1 MRGGHNPNREQKK
14 LLSENKKDWTE
25 WLLVSTNVNK
35 TETIFTFKHKTDN
48 TVIQIDNDG
57 NMLSTSE

>member
-1 MRGGHNPNREQKK
+1 MRGGHNPNREQKR
-14 LLSENKKDWTE
+14 LLSKNKKDWTE

-48 TVIQIDNDG
+48 AVIQIDNDG
-57 NMLSTSE
+57 NMLSASE